1 VIPKKKVLHCIL
13 VYSQLF
19 IHFQDNKEAFSV
31 SLDAETKTSSV
42 LVQNY
47 QIVSLPS
54 LLFLNHNRSM
64 FIPTKEL

>member
-1 VIPKKKVLHCIL
+1 MLFLQLIPLSPEMQRKREVHLQTGITL
-13 VYSQLF
+13 M
-19 IHFQDNKEAFSV
+19 
-31 SLDAETKTSSV
+31 TKTSSV